1 MKSID
6 VKPSVMETE
15 GAKTEIAR
23 ISLLRTEAIDVTGMD
38 SDMTQNV
45 RINTNSRNIRTKASE
60 VTVKIN
66 IRRIGK

>member
-1 MKSID
+1 
-6 VKPSVMETE
+6 METE

>member
-1 MKSID
+1 
-6 VKPSVMETE
+6 METE

-45 RINTNSRNIRTKASE
+45 RINTNGRNIRTKASE